1 MVGPNFYAKY
11 FNTPFRSC
19 FPKTWICKFYF
30 KLFDGDIRSRDVT
43 DKVQDILHSNLRR
56 FVRNQLL
63 NRLKDLTGE
72 NPQYRLP
79 L

>member
-1 MVGPNFYAKY
+1 MIKKEECPDPSVHL
-11 FNTPFRSC
+11 
-19 FPKTWICKFYF
+19 YF